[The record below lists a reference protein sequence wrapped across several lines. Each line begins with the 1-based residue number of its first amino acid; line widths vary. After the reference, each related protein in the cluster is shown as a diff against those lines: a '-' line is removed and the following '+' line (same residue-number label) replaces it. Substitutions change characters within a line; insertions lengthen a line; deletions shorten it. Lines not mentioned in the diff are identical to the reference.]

1 MICSF
6 KKAYVPKGKQTN
18 IFTFCGFAMGW
29 FHHVWLIDRVRMMK
43 IAKVSKGRRANMC
56 ILRRFAVLQFFQ
68 KQAVCA
74 AD

>member
-6 KKAYVPKGKQTN
+6 KKAYANVGKQTN
-18 IFTFCGFAMGW
+18 IFCGFATGW

-43 IAKVSKGRRANMC
+43 IAKVSKGRQANMC